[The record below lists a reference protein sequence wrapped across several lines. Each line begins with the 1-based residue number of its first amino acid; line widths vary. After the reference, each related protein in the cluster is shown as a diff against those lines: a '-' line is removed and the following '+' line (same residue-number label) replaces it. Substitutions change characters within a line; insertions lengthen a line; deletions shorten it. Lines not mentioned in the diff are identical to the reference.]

1 MGYWISKL
9 TSLPSTFSWYL
20 FLIGDYRNHNIIN
33 DFFRD
38 DFCIISERIGED
50 AAIIAQSSSLEMDL
64 QNSLKDVEGGKL
76 GHMFSDLEQE
86 APGLLILNKHPRNL
100 YHFNEFMQNIR
111 ENIPDNLDYH
121 QQREYLIKAY
131 NENRCKYDKLQKD
144 DVIIY
149 IPFEVLE
156 KTYSNTNS
164 LILDIV
170 AFTKNKNKNLLKKT
184 SKFGRVKNNIDITL
198 SIGINLGIIAINIEF

>member
-9 TSLPSTFSWYL
+9 TSLPSTFNWYL

-33 DFFRD
+33 DFFRE
-38 DFCIISERIGED
+38 DFCVIAERIGED
-50 AAIIAQSSSLEMDL
+50 AAIIAQSSSLENDL
-64 QNSLKDVEGGKL
+64 QNSLKDVECGKL
-76 GHMFSDLEQE
+76 GRLFRDLEQE
-86 APGLLILNKHPRNL
+86 APGLLMLNKHPWNL

-121 QQREYLIKAY
+121 QQQKYLIEAY

-156 KTYSNTNS
+156 KTYSNTNA
-164 LILDIV
+164 LISDIV
-170 AFTKNKNKNLLKKT
+170 ALSKNKNKNLLKKT
-184 SKFGRVKNNIDITL
+184 SRFGRVKNNIDVTS